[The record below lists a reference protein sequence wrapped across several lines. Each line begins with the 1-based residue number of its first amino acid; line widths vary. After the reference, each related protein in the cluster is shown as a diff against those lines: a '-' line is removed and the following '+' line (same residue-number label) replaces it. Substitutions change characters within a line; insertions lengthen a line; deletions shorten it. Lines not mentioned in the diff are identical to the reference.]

1 MAAGRQSDIPLS
13 RDPSARF
20 LPWIVAFLTYIAA
33 LSVAGYLALAQMS
46 VDWNDGLSNA
56 ITVEIIALEGEEDA
70 SINGRVQTTVAL
82 LRGYPGV
89 ESVEVLSRAK
99 IRELLEPWLGKAL
112 DIGALPLPRLID
124 VRLSGDGD
132 VDIVAL
138 NEKLADTT
146 GARADDHAVW
156 RDRMERF
163 LGSLEWAAI
172 AIVAVVVAA
181 AVIMV
186 AFATRGSL
194 AAHRETI
201 ELLHLIGARDDY
213 IARQFQRHAM
223 RLAMIGSVLGALA
236 AMATAFLISQSASGL
251 ETGARLGGDSSY
263 LPVIATLALPP
274 ISTIVALF
282 TARHTVLKALRRMT

>member
-56 ITVEIIALEGEEDA
+56 ITVEITALEGEEDA

-99 IRELLEPWLGKAL
+99 IRELLEPWLGQAL

-124 VRLSGDGD
+124 VRLSGDED
-132 VDIVAL
+132 VDVAAL
-138 NEKLADTT
+138 NDKLADTT

-236 AMATAFLISQSASGL
+236 AMATAFLISQSAAGL
-251 ETGARLGGDSSY
+251 ETGAGLGGESAY

-282 TARHTVLKALRRMT
+282 TARRTVLKALRRMT

>member
-13 RDPSARF
+13 RDASARF

-33 LSVAGYLALAQMS
+33 LSVAGFLALNQLS

-56 ITVEIIALEGEEDA
+56 ITVEVTAAEGEEED
-70 SINGRVQTTVAL
+70 SVNTRVQNTVAL

-89 ESVEVLSRAK
+89 EKVEVLARAQ
-99 IRELLEPWLGKAL
+99 IREFLEPWLGNAL
-112 DIGALPLPRLID
+112 DISALPLPRLID
-124 VRLSGDGD
+124 VKLASGTDID
-132 VDIVAL
+132 VAAL
-138 NEKLADTT
+138 NERLATT
-146 GARADDHAVW
+146 SGARADDHAVW

-194 AAHRETI
+194 ATHRETI
-201 ELLHLIGARDDY
+201 ELLHLIGARDEY

-223 RLAMIGSVLGALA
+223 RLALLGSMLGALA
-236 AMATAFLISQSASGL
+236 AMGTAFLISQSASGL
-251 ETGARLGGDSSY
+251 ATGAG
-263 LPVIATLALPP
+263 LPTDGNLMPVLATLALPP
-274 ISTIVALF
+274 VSTLVALI
-282 TARHTVLKALRRMT
+282 TARRTVLAALQRMT

>member
-1 MAAGRQSDIPLS
+1 MASGRQSDIPLS
-13 RDPSARF
+13 RDASARF

-33 LSVAGYLALAQMS
+33 LSVAGYLALVQLS
-46 VDWNDGLSNA
+46 VSWNDGLSNA
-56 ITVEIIALEGEEDA
+56 LTVEVGLVEGEDEA
-70 SINGRVQTTVAL
+70 ALNGRVQSTVAL
-82 LRGYPGV
+82 LRGYPGI
-89 ESVEVLSRAK
+89 ESVEALSKTK
-99 IRELLEPWLGKAL
+99 IREFLEPWLGSAL

-124 VRLSGDGD
+124 VRLDGAED
-132 VDIVAL
+132 VDIDAL
-138 NEKLADTT
+138 NEKLAAAT

-194 AAHRETI
+194 ATHRGTI

-223 RLAMIGSVLGALA
+223 RLALIGSVLGALA
-236 AMATAFLISQSASGL
+236 ATGTTFLIIQAASGL
-251 ETGARLGGDSSY
+251 EMGSGLPAEYAY
-263 LPVIATLALPP
+263 LPAFATLALPP
-274 ISTIVALF
+274 ISTIVALI
-282 TARHTVLKALRRMT
+282 TARRPVLSALRRMT

>member
-13 RDPSARF
+13 RDPSAHF

-56 ITVEIIALEGEEDA
+56 ITVEITALEGEEDA

-99 IRELLEPWLGKAL
+99 IRELLEPWLGQAL

-124 VRLSGDGD
+124 VRLSGDED
-132 VDIVAL
+132 VDVAAL
-138 NEKLADTT
+138 NDKLADTT

-236 AMATAFLISQSASGL
+236 AMATAFLISQSAAGL
-251 ETGARLGGDSSY
+251 ETGAGLGGESVY
-263 LPVIATLALPP
+263 LPVFATLALPP

-282 TARHTVLKALRRMT
+282 TARRTVLKALRRMT